1 MRAEYRKKFLKELAN
16 LPARVRGE
24 VEGFAF
30 EEIRQL
36 GSVAQSGKIE
46 KLKGYTNYYRV
57 RFGSYRVGLRVEGDT
72 VIFERALHRKEIYRV
87 FP

>member
-1 MRAEYRKKFLKELAN
+1 MKAEYRKKFLKELSRI
-16 LPARVRGE
+16 PAQVRHDIEIFALEE
-24 VEGFAF
+24 VP
-30 EEIRQL
+30 QL
-36 GSVAQSGKIE
+36 SSIAQSGKIE

-72 VIFERALHRKEIYRV
+72 VIFERALHRKEIYRF

>member
-1 MRAEYRKKFLKELAN
+1 MKAEYRKKFLKELAKI
-16 LPARVRGE
+16 PAHTRRE
-24 VEGFAF
+24 IEIFAF
-30 EEIRQL
+30 EEVPEL
-36 GSVAQSGKIE
+36 NFTALSDKLE

-72 VIFERALHRKEIYRV
+72 VSFERALHRREIYRF